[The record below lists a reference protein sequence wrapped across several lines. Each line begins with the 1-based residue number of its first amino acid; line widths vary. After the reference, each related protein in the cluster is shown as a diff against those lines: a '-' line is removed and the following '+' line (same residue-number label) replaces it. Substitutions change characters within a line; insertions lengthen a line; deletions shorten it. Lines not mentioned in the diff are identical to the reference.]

1 MANVIFEI
9 VLIIILIVLTGIL
22 SMAELAVVSTKK
34 AKLEKLLNEGH
45 KSAQIIIDF
54 AEDPNQFLSTVQ
66 IGITLI
72 GILTGAYGGATL
84 AEPLSEVIG
93 PYVPYS
99 GTISILVVVIIT
111 TYLTLV
117 IGEIVP
123 KVIALNNPE
132 KVSLKLAKSMSV
144 LSKVCK
150 PISAVL
156 AKSTDFVLWTIGM
169 KSKSESIVTEEEI
182 ELLIEEGRED
192 GTIEKEEEDII
203 KRVFKLDDKK
213 VESIMTPR
221 NEIIWVDLEDDKR
234 ANEIKIM
241 ESKRSIFPIA
251 KGELDDFIGVVQAKD
266 ILALLFSEEKFDIN
280 SILSLIHISEP
291 TRHAQ
296 ISYAVRRRC
305 RRRGCGCIGRFGT
318 ALVVHAV
325 AGVAGDVAVSEPSRQ
340 RLVKGAQIVERT
352 LAVIT
357 ANGESAVFGFLGDG
371 VLEHDHRGD
380 LERPAHGVR
389 NVVAFYA
396 QRCLSEPE
404 CLRDVVHG
412 RGARTHVADAAH
424 LAALQRLPG
433 VLVRPVHQRLLLAA
447 ACHADGDHGATQ
459 PAQP

>member
-9 VLIIILIVLTGIL
+9 VLIIILIILTGIL

-84 AEPLSEVIG
+84 AEPLSQLIG
-93 PYVPYS
+93 PYIPYN
-99 GTISILVVVIIT
+99 GTISILVVVIVT

-132 KVSLKLAKSMSV
+132 KVSLKLAKSMAI
-144 LSKVCK
+144 LSKVCR
-150 PISAVL
+150 PISVVL
-156 AKSTDFVLWTIGM
+156 AKSTDFVLWTVGM
-169 KSKSESIVTEEEI
+169 KSTSESIVTEEEI

-221 NEIIWVDLEDDKR
+221 NEIIWVNLEDDKR
-234 ANEIKIM
+234 VNEIKIM

-251 KGELDDFIGVVQAKD
+251 SGELDDFIGVVQAKD

-280 SILSLIHISEP
+280 SIIKKPLVVSENLETLELLKEFKENKEYVHMALAVDEFGSVEGLITLNDLLEGIVGDIPGIDETDDPMATQRIDGTWLIDGRFQIDKFKELFDYEKEFPDEKEDQYTTIAGFILSLSGKIPNENEVYEWDRFRFEIIDIDGH
-291 TRHAQ
+291 Q
-296 ISYAVRRRC
+296 IDK
-305 RRRGCGCIGRFGT
+305 I
-318 ALVVHAV
+318 LVTDL
-325 AGVAGDVAVSEPSRQ
+325 GPQEEETTEDVE
-340 RLVKGAQIVERT
+340 
-352 LAVIT
+352 
-357 ANGESAVFGFLGDG
+357 ND
-371 VLEHDHRGD
+371 
-380 LERPAHGVR
+380 
-389 NVVAFYA
+389 
-396 QRCLSEPE
+396 
-404 CLRDVVHG
+404 
-412 RGARTHVADAAH
+412 
-424 LAALQRLPG
+424 
-433 VLVRPVHQRLLLAA
+433 
-447 ACHADGDHGATQ
+447 
-459 PAQP
+459 